1 MARERTFA
9 AWVRT
14 GLAPLAIGLGLVK
27 LMPDASPRWLIQVL
41 FTLILSGI
49 VLHDRPSAWQKIG
62 IGIAFVGIVL
72 LIVDRYETASF
83 TGMLFVLGAGLAWAV
98 SNILM
103 KLSGNI
109 DMLRLM
115 IWMSLVPPLPLAL
128 LSFVLEE
135 GQVTALSNISLT
147 GLGAIF
153 YTGLISS
160 VLAYSLWGK
169 LFQRYS
175 ANLVAPFALLVP
187 IFGTLFSFVLLDES
201 LSFLEIVACQSGSD
215 WSYF

>member
-128 LSFVLEE
+128 PLALLSFVLEE
-135 GQVTALSNISLT
+135 GQVSALSNISLT

-169 LFQRYS
+169 LFQRYFIS
-175 ANLVAPFALLVP
+175 NSIP
-187 IFGTLFSFVLLDES
+187 LFYSIKYSIKKCF
-201 LSFLEIVACQSGSD
+201 II
-215 WSYF
+215 Y